1 MDYLSEDQFNEA
13 FQARLA
19 ETRHR
24 LGWKHPRMAHA
35 LGIKTD
41 AYKKYEKRPGSAFP
55 LYLLPRLAFET
66 ATPISYWLAGQPAPS
81 KQLRIVT
88 TS

>member
-1 MDYLSEDQFNEA
+1 MDFPPEDDFNLA

-19 ETRHR
+19 ETRR
-24 LGWKHPRMAHA
+24 ALDWSHPRMAHR

-55 LYLLPRLAFET
+55 LYLLSRLVYET
-66 ATPISYWLAGQPAPS
+66 NRPLSYWLEGQPVAS
-81 KQLRIVT
+81 KRLRIVT
-88 TS
+88 SS